1 MKIFVLVKES
11 SYERLVLQDKDEKT
25 IRLLRESSIV
35 TDKLKISHDEHT
47 KTTEHVRDFLQSHE
61 VEYKTLTEHTS
72 VEIPEDTDL
81 VITVGGD
88 GTFLAASHAVS
99 SKIPIFGI
107 NSAPSTSVG
116 FFCRAKMN
124 TAKKIFED
132 IQAGVCKEIQVSRMQ
147 IALNDVVITKR
158 VLNEALF
165 CHASPAATTRYFIEI
180 CYFDSHTV
188 SEEQKSSGF
197 WIGPP
202 AGSTAAIRS
211 AGGIFLPLAA
221 RELQLVVRE
230 LYLPIFQNPEESK
243 ITNRFLKEK
252 DVVSVLS
259 KTRRGKLFL
268 DGNMCE
274 HNVEIGDRIEFSLSD
289 ENLRMFF

>member
-1 MKIFVLVKES
+1 MKIVVVVKES
-11 SYERLVLQDKDEKT
+11 SYERLVLRDKDEKT
-25 IRLLRESSIV
+25 IQLLNESSIV
-35 TDKLKISHDEHT
+35 TSKLKIAHNEHMET
-47 KTTEHVRDFLQSHE
+47 LVRVQNFLQDHE

-72 VEIPEDTDL
+72 IEIPEDTEL

-132 IQAGVCKEIQVSRMQ
+132 IQTGVCEEIQVSRMQ
-147 IALNDVVITKR
+147 IAINGVLMTKR

-180 CYFDSHTV
+180 RYFDSHTISV
-188 SEEQKSSGF
+188 EQKSSGF

-211 AGGIFLPLAA
+211 AGGIFLPLGA

-230 LYLPIFQNPEESK
+230 LYTPIFQTSEESK

-268 DGNMCE
+268 DGSMCE
-274 HNVEIGDRIEFSLSD
+274 LNVEIGDRIEFSLSN